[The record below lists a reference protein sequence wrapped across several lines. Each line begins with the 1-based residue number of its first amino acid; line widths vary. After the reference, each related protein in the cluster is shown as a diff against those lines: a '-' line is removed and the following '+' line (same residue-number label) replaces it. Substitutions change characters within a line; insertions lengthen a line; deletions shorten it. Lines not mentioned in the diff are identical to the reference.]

1 MIWEKFHLSLL
12 NTIYN
17 IIVWW
22 CNGSTRSF
30 EVFGQGSNPCQTTK
44 NMNIGIVSGY
54 FNPIHY
60 GHIEYIN
67 GAKKHSDKLIVIINS
82 DFQRK
87 LKGSKEF
94 MDEDHR
100 LKIVSNLKSVDD
112 VIISIDKDKT
122 QCETLKYLKSLYP
135 KDDVS
140 FFNSGDRQGE
150 NLVTAE
156 SQVCKDYNI
165 NEEVLVLPKI
175 HSSSELLKKL

>member
-1 MIWEKFHLSLL
+1 MK
-12 NTIYN
+12 
-17 IIVWW
+17 
-22 CNGSTRSF
+22 
-30 EVFGQGSNPCQTTK
+30 
-44 NMNIGIVSGY
+44 IGIVSGY

-67 GAKKHSDKLIVIINS
+67 AAKKESDKLIVIINN
-82 DFQRK
+82 DVQRE

-100 LKIVSNLKSVDD
+100 LRIISNLKSVDTA
-112 VIISIDKDKT
+112 IMSIDKDKT
-122 QCETLKYLKSLYP
+122 QCETLKHLKSLYP
-135 KDDVS
+135 NDDLS

-165 NEEVLVLPKI
+165 KEEVLVLPKI